1 MAITIKDV
9 AKEAN
14 VSPSTVSRVIADNPR
29 ISEETKQRVREAM
42 ERLGYHPNFTA
53 RSLAVNSTATIG
65 VVMPFSASHVL
76 QDPFF
81 PEVIRGISVQA
92 REHKYGMY
100 LSAGGTE
107 DEIFEEVVGMVQGRR
122 VDGLI
127 LLYSRTDDRLIQYLQ
142 KIDFPFTVIGRP
154 INGAER
160 VIHVDNDNI
169 YITRVVTDYL
179 IGLGHTKIAFIGFDG
194 DFVFMLDRLEGYKQA
209 LSEAGIPFVKDYIV
223 QKSALTEG
231 KEAIKSF
238 IRSVEPPTALV
249 CTDDFIAIELMSH
262 FEEVNIRVPE
272 DVSIVSFNNV
282 LLAQYS
288 KPPLTSVDIDIFQL
302 GLEGASCLLEKI
314 KNPNVLPKRI
324 TIPAKLIERKSCTRI
339 E

>member
-29 ISEETKQRVREAM
+29 ISEETKIRVREAM
-42 ERLGYHPNFTA
+42 EKLGYHPNFTA
-53 RSLAVNSTATIG
+53 RSLAVKSTATIG

-100 LSAGGTE
+100 LSTAGTE
-107 DEIFEEVVGMVQGRR
+107 EEIFEEVVGMVQGRR

-127 LLYSRTDDRLIQYLQ
+127 LLYSRTDDRVINYLQ

-154 INGAER
+154 VLGAER
-160 VIHVDNDNI
+160 IIHVDNDNI
-169 YITRVVTDYL
+169 YITKVVTEYL

-209 LSEAGIPFVKDYIV
+209 LSESGIPFNEDYIV
-223 QKSALTEG
+223 HKRSLSKG

-238 IRSVEPPTALV
+238 LRSVESPTALV

-262 FEEVNIRVPE
+262 FEEMNIRVPE
-272 DVSIVSFNNV
+272 DVSITSFNNV

-302 GLEGASCLLEKI
+302 GMQGASCLLEKI
-314 KNPNVLPKRI
+314 KDPNVLPKRI
-324 TIPAKLIERKSCTRI
+324 TIPAKLIERKSCARI
-339 E
+339 K